1 MFIGKYYFKL
11 EGKGRISLPKEFRQT
26 ATDWIVTRGMDG
38 CLFIIPEDQFVTDYQ
53 KIINRTFTKKDHR
66 DLGRLLANEAKSVSA
81 DNNGRV
87 SIPGHLI
94 EFAKLTG
101 ELVIVGSFNRIEVW
115 DRERYH
121 SYLDNLEPQMEEIS
135 ERIEIDE

>member
-1 MFIGKYYFKL
+1 
-11 EGKGRISLPKEFRQT
+11 
-26 ATDWIVTRGMDG
+26 MDG